1 MMKAKRAFLAI
12 SIAALV
18 LTIIPISQKAYYVAA
33 AIVVGVLII
42 GYREIWSLVRTKRM
56 PPVDE
61 RVKENVNKSIRNG
74 FIFFVMASIFLM
86 LGLSMNVDLDLD
98 TIHLLGGLFL
108 SSGAI
113 YLLSYVF
120 YDRSE
125 PKLSEKAL
133 KMLKVF
139 LILAGISLA
148 VFIIS
153 VFLHNIISGLLNVE
167 EPVFFIIAVIISPL
181 AFAAGIIGSLVIFI
195 KGLAGKAN

>member
-1 MMKAKRAFLAI
+1 MKTKKAFLAI

-18 LTIIPISQKAYYVAA
+18 LTIILISQKAYYVAV
-33 AIVVGVLII
+33 AIVVGILIM
-42 GYREIWSLVRTKRM
+42 GYREVWALIRTRRM

-86 LGLSMNVDLDLD
+86 LVLSINVNLDLD